1 MTNNPS
7 FILYQDDFILIA
19 NKPSG
24 IPIHETKDPKRIDF
38 TRMVQSSLGLSSIR
52 TANRLDLLTTGIVV
66 FGLDPT
72 RNSEID
78 DLLNASNKYYLA
90 LVHGFLKIEQFRIE
104 TFLKDGNRKVQTVR
118 SGGKKAITEFKVIAK
133 DKNLNLTL
141 VEAKLITGR
150 RHQIRIHLA
159 EYGFPIVGDPVYNLT
174 NDSKSN
180 LQKKIKMTE
189 NFKILL
195 NSSFLKSLEIGPID
209 TETMYLHSYKL
220 NFKNLQNLKSD
231 SSNLLLKRYEDLEI
245 ISEPTWLSS
254 KQS

>member
-180 LQKKIKMTE
+180 LQKKIKNE
-189 NFKILL
+189 GEF
-195 NSSFLKSLEIGPID
+195 
-209 TETMYLHSYKL
+209 
-220 NFKNLQNLKSD
+220 
-231 SSNLLLKRYEDLEI
+231 
-245 ISEPTWLSS
+245 
-254 KQS
+254 